1 MPDRPETWA
10 WLSVW
15 LQANMPALYAG
26 GLAFMISVWRVIY
39 TGGRLRQLALESPLC
54 GMLGVGASYGAEML
68 GLTQGAGVF
77 IACVIGLLGVEA
89 SRAAA
94 QRLLDRKVNSL

>member
-1 MPDRPETWA
+1 
-10 WLSVW
+10 
-15 LQANMPALYAG
+15 
-26 GLAFMISVWRVIY
+26 
-39 TGGRLRQLALESPLC
+39 
-54 GMLGVGASYGAEML
+54 MLGVGASYGAEML
-68 GLTQGAGVF
+68 GLTQGTGVF